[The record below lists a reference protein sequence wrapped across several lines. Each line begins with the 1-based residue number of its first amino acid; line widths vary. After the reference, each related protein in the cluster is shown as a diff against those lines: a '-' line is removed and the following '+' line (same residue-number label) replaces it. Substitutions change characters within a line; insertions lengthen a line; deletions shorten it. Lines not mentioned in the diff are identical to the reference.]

1 MAKQYKREQ
10 VITNPFTEVNSGLNE
25 TAKLLAAVQNN
36 VDALNA
42 SLKNVSTQAGAIK
55 SAMGG
60 DVKGNSL
67 DEINKI
73 NKAHAESIKL
83 LKEEKAL
90 KTQLGQSEQQL
101 QNLYE
106 KFEAERA
113 KNEAKRQ
120 ADHAK
125 REVQYNKE
133 IAAQE
138 KLNNVYSKAQIKLNT
153 LTNEYRNLAL
163 RKELG
168 AKLTDKESQRYEF
181 LRQKIDRYDKALKA
195 TDASMGKHQR
205 NVGNYASAWNG
216 LGNSVQQ
223 LSRELPAFGNS
234 MQTGFMAISNNL
246 PIFFDEIK
254 KVKNENK
261 ALAATGQPTVS
272 AFKQIG
278 QSIFSVTGLLGLGVT
293 ALTIFGSKIIEFIT
307 NNDDAEKAI
316 KRKQAAQKAAN
327 EEVKKATDF
336 VGKESAGYVNL
347 IFQLK
352 ATNAGSSERARLISK
367 INKEY
372 HVTLKNIKDEAKFQE
387 MLNQEVLDYIEYQR
401 LRYKQEQNE
410 DLLKRRLSM
419 QEKDAKQLRELKR
432 EEKDLTEAIKLR
444 ELIEIGAGDVIRDN
458 IITERDRR
466 AGALATGKTMEA
478 LTMTLDNNRKKQ
490 EELTVAN
497 YWHNERLKELGFT
510 SLETDKKI
518 QGSKYTYEE
527 QTGAVDK
534 LTVSLAALDLELSKQ
549 IDRDN
554 EIIEIRQR
562 MLEMEQDFQAAK
574 FADLREQEQKDQLE
588 RVAAGLEYESE
599 LVEFYREKEFD
610 IRKKSLEERA
620 KYEEDKLKDSLS
632 DQYLIAV
639 EAQNKERDL
648 ALLEIEQSKASE
660 AEKQKARVRIV
671 EQYLQNIEVINDN
684 LSEDQKVAAV
694 EYLAIQKKLFI
705 DLVGLNKEKND
716 QIEQDNKETTE
727 ATYQSEIKEAENYY
741 KKEKIVRLKSKA
753 SDKEL
758 AKQDLID
765 KKAELEEKIFI
776 EEKYGRDATDLRLQL
791 AELERQ
797 EDKKALEEKKK
808 YYQELFKLGKKV
820 LDDLFDEDIK
830 DSQRKQKQIDDQI
843 NASQQSYDLLKEQAA
858 QGNLAAEA
866 SLKEQQKITD
876 KYRDQKQ
883 AEEERQAALEQAKK
897 YAEMA
902 INITNNLIQNGENPI
917 LAAGKGVGIVQVI
930 KALFGKGFFFGTDDT
945 GKNSP
950 VSDEFGAIT
959 GFTHENEQV
968 WSKKDR
974 NDVDYATRQELKDA
988 WKLVN
993 SPQMILGKVPSKQ
1006 DVAHS
1011 PITRE
1016 LIGEVKSMNKKLDN
1030 MPNEFFSTEVIDG
1043 VLAAAHN
1050 RIIGNTHYKRFNTNA

>member
-234 MQTGFMAISNNL
+234 IQTGLMAISNNL
-246 PIFFDEIK
+246 PMFFDEIK
-254 KVKNENK
+254 KVRLENQ
-261 ALAATGQPTVS
+261 ALAASGQPTVS
-272 AFKQIG
+272 VFKQIG
-278 QSIFSVTGLLGLGVT
+278 QSIFSVTGLLSIGVT
-293 ALTIFGSKIIEFIT
+293 LLTLYGAKVIDFITGSKKSEEQLKKEAKAKEELNRKRREGSEFI
-307 NNDDAEKAI
+307 
-316 KRKQAAQKAAN
+316 
-327 EEVKKATDF
+327 
-336 VGKESAGYVNL
+336 GKESAELTGLLVALRN
-347 IFQLK
+347 
-352 ATNAGSSERARLISK
+352 TNKGSEERAELMDK
-367 INKEY
+367 INKQY
-372 HVTLKNIKDEAKFQE
+372 GTHLKNLSDEAEFQNMVNE
-387 MLNQEVLDYIEYQR
+387 TIFEYIAYQR
-401 LRYKQEQNE
+401 
-410 DLLKRRLSM
+410 
-419 QEKDAKQLRELKR
+419 
-432 EEKDLTEAIKLR
+432 EAFRVRKNT
-444 ELIEIGAGDVIRDN
+444 ELIERN
-458 IITERDRR
+458 
-466 AGALATGKTMEA
+466 
-478 LTMTLDNNRKKQ
+478 
-490 EELTVAN
+490 
-497 YWHNERLKELGFT
+497 
-510 SLETDKKI
+510 
-518 QGSKYTYEE
+518 
-527 QTGAVDK
+527 
-534 LTVSLAALDLELSKQ
+534 
-549 IDRDN
+549 
-554 EIIEIRQR
+554 
-562 MLEMEQDFQAAK
+562 
-574 FADLREQEQKDQLE
+574 
-588 RVAAGLEYESE
+588 
-599 LVEFYREKEFD
+599 
-610 IRKKSLEERA
+610 
-620 KYEEDKLKDSLS
+620 
-632 DQYLIAV
+632 
-639 EAQNKERDL
+639 
-648 ALLEIEQSKASE
+648 
-660 AEKQKARVRIV
+660 
-671 EQYLQNIEVINDN
+671 
-684 LSEDQKVAAV
+684 
-694 EYLAIQKKLFI
+694 
-705 DLVGLNKEKND
+705 
-716 QIEQDNKETTE
+716 
-727 ATYQSEIKEAENYY
+727 
-741 KKEKIVRLKSKA
+741 
-753 SDKEL
+753 L
-758 AKQDLID
+758 AKQDMIYKTINKELGLTNKELDKISQKSGGFGILASELQQGVAPIQSIAKELDISERRAKQLVLRYRELQKADSRAVDTNIAREEATFSNLVQDTKELIGLSEELGLVDENRAKTVMRGLFALDAANARLNQYGTNIADATGKMDGWEDKTRKVTASQKEFTLALDDFNDELQRRLDLGEQERKLIQEILQLNQDAQIDTVSRIAEQEFQNQLEFAKDTGEIYVDTLERLLNEEFDLREAAAKERSDFALSELQKSFEAERALAFEELEKQRDELLKQEGLTANGRRAILTDYQRKVEELNIQFLEKERIVALEREKIELELQQQLGNLSRERVDRLNEVNNELIEAQMKYYEDSNKLAESDRKKKEEQD
-765 KKAELEEKIFI
+765 KKELEAK
-776 EEKYGRDATDLRLQL
+776 KKQY
-791 AELERQ
+791 Q
-797 EDKKALEEKKK
+797 EILKLSKKAVDEI
-808 YYQELFKLGKKV
+808 
-820 LDDLFDEDIK
+820 FDYEIK
-830 DSQRKQKQIDDQI
+830 DSQRKQKQLDDQI
-843 NASQQSYDLLKEQAA
+843 NASQQNYDLLKEQAA